1 MVSEVKIIHGSP
13 GVGSVLKRNEVNEFL
28 SRKINIQIATID
40 EKGYPNI
47 QPTWFYYDDN
57 EEIIFVSTYKLSKK
71 VANIQ
76 QNPNFYFSIDED
88 IDPHW
93 CVKGK
98 ASVKISNEP
107 LVNVPIAEKIIK
119 KYLGSLDDPLALE
132 MLELAKTKEAVV
144 LEIKPKFFSTW
155 NHSIVN
161 IPEIKK
167 EIEKRAKD
175 G

>member
-1 MVSEVKIIHGSP
+1 MVKIIHGSP

-47 QPTWFYYDDN
+47 QPTWFYYDEN

-76 QNPNFYFSIDED
+76 QNPNFYFSIAED
-88 IDPHW
+88 NDPHW
-93 CVKGK
+93 CAKGK
-98 ASVKISNEP
+98 ADVKISQES
-107 LVNVPIAEKIIK
+107 LVNADIVEKIVM
-119 KYLGSLDDPLALE
+119 KYLGSVDDPFAK
-132 MLELAKTKEAVV
+132 ELIDMAKNKETVV

-155 NHSIVN
+155 NHSMV
-161 IPEIKK
+161 
-167 EIEKRAKD
+167 
-175 G
+175 